1 MENIANLKLPN
12 NVEIFIYAD
21 DITIVCRGGQRLLNA
36 QKAIDMIA
44 KECERLGLKVNS
56 MKTKVMAVKQPKPQ
70 QIITLEDNPI

>member
-1 MENIANLKLPN
+1 MENIANLMLPQ

-21 DITIVCRGGQRLLNA
+21 DITIVCRGGQKLLNA

-56 MKTKVMAVKQPKPQ
+56 MKTKAMAVKQPKPQ